1 MFLLGTLRTYLEPW
15 EMTVVNNRRWML
27 DTLDRNVKRD
37 NNIATETTSTENI
50 EGKSSKLNK
59 KCTE

>member
-1 MFLLGTLRTYLEPW
+1 
-15 EMTVVNNRRWML
+15 ML

-37 NNIATETTSTENI
+37 NNIATETTITENI

-59 KCTE
+59 KCTK